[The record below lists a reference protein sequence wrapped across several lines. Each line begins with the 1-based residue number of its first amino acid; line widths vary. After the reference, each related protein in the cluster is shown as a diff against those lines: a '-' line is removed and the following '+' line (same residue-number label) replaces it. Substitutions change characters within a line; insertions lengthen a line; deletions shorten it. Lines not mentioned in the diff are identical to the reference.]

1 MLSWECFCYYKEE
14 GEKGIKH
21 KISADSASLCIYI
34 LFGDATFLMCV
45 LVKCL
50 VFYVV
55 DSYVCCFVFFC
66 FLPTLKYQK

>member
-50 VFYVV
+50 V
-55 DSYVCCFVFFC
+55 SVFLFFTYFEISKINFI
-66 FLPTLKYQK
+66 FL